1 MKKNIKILKKKL
13 KNFDP
18 KLKEE
23 CGVFGV
29 SNAKDASALTAL
41 GLHALQHR
49 GQEGCGIVTFDGE
62 KYYSEKRF
70 GLVGD
75 NFSKEKVLKNLKGNY
90 AIGHNRYSTTGEN
103 TLRNIQPFFAD
114 TNAGGIGVAHNGNLT
129 NSISLRN
136 KLVEDGAI
144 FYTTSDTET
153 IVQLIA
159 KSKRPKT
166 IDKVVD
172 AIFQIQG
179 GYALVMLTQH
189 SLIGV
194 RDPYGIRPLVIGKL
208 GNSYVL
214 ASETCALDIIGA
226 KFVRDVEN
234 GEIVLIENDKLTSV
248 KPFPPKKVRPCV
260 FEYIYFAR
268 PDSILDNKTAYEHR
282 KNIGIEL
289 AKENDI
295 DAVLAGIKSGIDITS
310 TYYEG
315 TPPIQW
321 ALLYESF
328 QTLDIL
334 LESGASLNQ
343 RALDG
348 SNVYHVCS
356 MKTLDLI
363 DETSIDIDARNLL
376 GITPLHKYCY
386 LGDEPEIV
394 KSLILRGAN
403 PHAKCPYGREAMES
417 MAAGNTEPEFMDLPD
432 GIFEPI
438 SQHVGFSAMHF
449 AASCYGPMY
458 PEDFNTI
465 LNILLENGLD
475 INEQDQY
482 GQTPF
487 MLAGKTNFDS
497 DVPATL
503 LQNGANLEM
512 QDNYGNTVLHLLCAK
527 EFYVNLGDRKDYINY
542 KIEKFNHF
550 LSSVKDLH
558 KIIHVENDMGLTPL
572 DCLCKNPEPGSVVF
586 IKPLIEAGANPFHQ
600 NKFGKSSWDLMLN
613 LPHFRNSQTF
623 WEINQKRY
631 TQ

>member
-1 MKKNIKILKKKL
+1 MLKKTF
-13 KNFDP
+13 KNFNP

-75 NFSKEKVLKNLKGNY
+75 NFNKEKVLKNLKGSY

-129 NSISLRN
+129 NSIALRN
-136 KLVEDGAI
+136 KLVEEGAI

-179 GYALVMLTQH
+179 GYALVMLTQN
-189 SLIGV
+189 SLIGA

-234 GEIVLIENDKLTSV
+234 GEIVLIENNKLTSI
-248 KPFPPKKVRPCV
+248 KPFPLKKVRPCV

-282 KNIGIEL
+282 KNIGAEL
-289 AKENDI
+289 AKENDVDADIVVPVPDSGNAAALGFSQYLKINYEHGLIRNHYVGRTFIEPSQKIRSLGVKLKLNANQTTIKDKKIILI
-295 DAVLAGIKSGIDITS
+295 DDSLVRGTTSHKIVKMLYDAGAKEVHVKIACPEIKYPDFYGVDTPTKKELLAANKTNDEICKYIGAKSLKFLSIEGLYKAIGFEKRNETYPQLTDHNCTGDYPVKPIDELGANKITQLS
-310 TYYEG
+310 
-315 TPPIQW
+315 
-321 ALLYESF
+321 LLS
-328 QTLDIL
+328 
-334 LESGASLNQ
+334 S
-343 RALDG
+343 G
-348 SNVYHVCS
+348 SN
-356 MKTLDLI
+356 
-363 DETSIDIDARNLL
+363 N
-376 GITPLHKYCY
+376 
-386 LGDEPEIV
+386 
-394 KSLILRGAN
+394 
-403 PHAKCPYGREAMES
+403 
-417 MAAGNTEPEFMDLPD
+417 
-432 GIFEPI
+432 
-438 SQHVGFSAMHF
+438 
-449 AASCYGPMY
+449 
-458 PEDFNTI
+458 
-465 LNILLENGLD
+465 
-475 INEQDQY
+475 
-482 GQTPF
+482 
-487 MLAGKTNFDS
+487 
-497 DVPATL
+497 
-503 LQNGANLEM
+503 
-512 QDNYGNTVLHLLCAK
+512 
-527 EFYVNLGDRKDYINY
+527 
-542 KIEKFNHF
+542 
-550 LSSVKDLH
+550 
-558 KIIHVENDMGLTPL
+558 
-572 DCLCKNPEPGSVVF
+572 
-586 IKPLIEAGANPFHQ
+586 
-600 NKFGKSSWDLMLN
+600 
-613 LPHFRNSQTF
+613 
-623 WEINQKRY
+623 
-631 TQ
+631 

>member
-1 MKKNIKILKKKL
+1 MKKHIKILKKKL

-75 NFSKEKVLKNLKGNY
+75 NFNKEKVLKNLIGNH

-129 NSISLRN
+129 NSIALRK

-144 FYTTSDTET
+144 FYSTSDTET
-153 IVQLIA
+153 IVHLIA
-159 KSKRPKT
+159 KSKRTKT

-179 GYALVMLTQH
+179 GYALVMLAQN

-226 KFVRDVEN
+226 KFLRDVEN
-234 GEIVLIENDKLTSV
+234 GEIVLIENDKLESI

-282 KNIGIEL
+282 KNIGAEL
-289 AKENDI
+289 AKENDVEADIVVPVPDSGNAAALGFAQYLKMNYEHGLIRNHYVGRTFIEPSQKIRSLGVKLKLNANQTTIKDKKIILI
-295 DAVLAGIKSGIDITS
+295 DDSLVRGTTSHKIVKMLYDAGAKEVHVRIACPEIRYPDFYGVDTPTKKELLAANKTNDEICEYIGAKS
-310 TYYEG
+310 
-315 TPPIQW
+315 
-321 ALLYESF
+321 LKFL
-328 QTLDIL
+328 
-334 LESGASLNQ
+334 SLNGLYKAIGFDNRNETYPQ
-343 RALDG
+343 LTDHYFTG
-348 SNVYHVCS
+348 DYPV
-356 MKTLDLI
+356 KPI
-363 DETSIDIDARNLL
+363 DE
-376 GITPLHKYCY
+376 
-386 LGDEPEIV
+386 LGDNKITQL
-394 KSLILRGAN
+394 SLL
-403 PHAKCPYGREAMES
+403 S
-417 MAAGNTEPEFMDLPD
+417 T
-432 GIFEPI
+432 
-438 SQHVGFSAMHF
+438 
-449 AASCYGPMY
+449 AS
-458 PEDFNTI
+458 N
-465 LNILLENGLD
+465 N
-475 INEQDQY
+475 
-482 GQTPF
+482 
-487 MLAGKTNFDS
+487 
-497 DVPATL
+497 
-503 LQNGANLEM
+503 
-512 QDNYGNTVLHLLCAK
+512 
-527 EFYVNLGDRKDYINY
+527 
-542 KIEKFNHF
+542 
-550 LSSVKDLH
+550 
-558 KIIHVENDMGLTPL
+558 
-572 DCLCKNPEPGSVVF
+572 
-586 IKPLIEAGANPFHQ
+586 
-600 NKFGKSSWDLMLN
+600 
-613 LPHFRNSQTF
+613 
-623 WEINQKRY
+623 
-631 TQ
+631 

>member
-1 MKKNIKILKKKL
+1 MKKHIKILKKKL

-75 NFSKEKVLKNLKGNY
+75 NFNKEKVLKNLKGNH

-136 KLVEDGAI
+136 KLVEEGAI

-179 GYALVMLTQH
+179 GYALVMLTQN

-234 GEIVLIENDKLTSV
+234 GEIVLIENDKLESI

-282 KNIGIEL
+282 KNIGAEL
-289 AKENDI
+289 AKENDVEADI
-295 DAVLAGIKSGIDITS
+295 VVPVPDSGNAAALGFAQYLKMNYEHGLIRNHYVGRTFIEPSQKIRSLGVKLKLNANQTTIKDKKII
-310 TYYEG
+310 
-315 TPPIQW
+315 
-321 ALLYESF
+321 
-328 QTLDIL
+328 
-334 LESGASLNQ
+334 
-343 RALDG
+343 
-348 SNVYHVCS
+348 
-356 MKTLDLI
+356 LI
-363 DETSIDIDARNLL
+363 DDSLVRGTTSHKIVKMLYDA
-376 GITPLHKYCY
+376 GAKEVHVKIAC
-386 LGDEPEIV
+386 PEIRYPDFYGV
-394 KSLILRGAN
+394 DTPTKKELLQLIKLMM
-403 PHAKCPYGREAMES
+403 K
-417 MAAGNTEPEFMDLPD
+417 F
-432 GIFEPI
+432 
-438 SQHVGFSAMHF
+438 V
-449 AASCYGPMY
+449 
-458 PEDFNTI
+458 
-465 LNILLENGLD
+465 NIL
-475 INEQDQY
+475 EQ
-482 GQTPF
+482 
-487 MLAGKTNFDS
+487 
-497 DVPATL
+497 
-503 LQNGANLEM
+503 NL
-512 QDNYGNTVLHLLCAK
+512 
-527 EFYVNLGDRKDYINY
+527 
-542 KIEKFNHF
+542 
-550 LSSVKDLH
+550 
-558 KIIHVENDMGLTPL
+558 
-572 DCLCKNPEPGSVVF
+572 
-586 IKPLIEAGANPFHQ
+586 
-600 NKFGKSSWDLMLN
+600 
-613 LPHFRNSQTF
+613 
-623 WEINQKRY
+623 
-631 TQ
+631 